1 MSGLQKTLAPCEYKT
16 GKILGQ
22 GSYAVVK
29 EAIHVKTGKTY
40 AVKVINKKLMRGK
53 EFMILNEI
61 EILKRVSKG
70 HPNITTL
77 YDYFETPNN
86 LYLVIDLC
94 TGGELFDR
102 IYNRGHYYEA
112 DAADIVRTV
121 CSAVAYLHDKNI
133 VHRDIKAENMLFKSK
148 EENAPLLIA
157 DFGLSKIID
166 NQINVLMT
174 TCGTPGYMAPEVIAR
189 TGHGKP
195 VDMWSIGV
203 LTYFLLCGYTPFDG
217 SRMDE
222 EVKNILAG
230 NYKFEPVQYWF
241 AVSETARDFIR
252 KLLVVNP
259 NLRMT
264 AKQALQH
271 PWLQPSEINARSVEA
286 PQNLMPIIKNNFDA
300 KRKWKKAMESV
311 LFTQRMKI
319 AAATNEAMKAAA
331 DEEVNGSVVVG
342 SAVVRDEEG
351 IDSSDNIEKL
361 EKYNSTD
368 FNQFDFDGKVKETK
382 EEVKATDVAAAV
394 AAAIDENSKTTVKKD

>member
-1 MSGLQKTLAPCEYKT
+1 MSALQKTLAPCEYKT

-22 GSYAVVK
+22 GSYAIVK

-70 HPNITTL
+70 HPNIVTL

-86 LYLVIDLC
+86 LYLVMDLC

-121 CSAVAYLHDKNI
+121 CSAVAYLHEKNI
-133 VHRDIKAENMLFKSK
+133 VHRDIKAENMLFKGK
-148 EENAPLLIA
+148 EENSPLLIA

-166 NQINVLMT
+166 NQITVLMT

-217 SRMDE
+217 QRMDE

-271 PWLQPSEINARSVEA
+271 PWLQPTQFSVRSVDPA
-286 PQNLMPIIKNNFDA
+286 KNLMPNFKSNFDA
-300 KRKWKKAMESV
+300 KRKWKKAMDSV
-311 LFTQRMKI
+311 LFTQRVKMSSV
-319 AAATNEAMKAAA
+319 TSEAIKVAI
-331 DEEVNGSVVVG
+331 EEDINPEIVVG
-342 SAVVRDEEG
+342 SISLDDNTDN
-351 IDSSDNIEKL
+351 IDKLKKFTSSDFSNIE
-361 EKYNSTD
+361 EKEE
-368 FNQFDFDGKVKETK
+368 KEEIEKKEEKKEKEEKEVKETAK
-382 EEVKATDVAAAV
+382 
-394 AAAIDENSKTTVKKD
+394 N

>member
-1 MSGLQKTLAPCEYKT
+1 MSALQKTLAPCEYKT

-22 GSYAVVK
+22 GSYAIVK

-70 HPNITTL
+70 HPNIVTL

-86 LYLVIDLC
+86 LYLVMDLC

-121 CSAVAYLHDKNI
+121 CSAVAYLHEKNI
-133 VHRDIKAENMLFKSK
+133 VHRDIKAENMLFKGK

-166 NQINVLMT
+166 NQITVLMT

-217 SRMDE
+217 QRMDE
-222 EVKNILAG
+222 EVHNILAG

-271 PWLQPSEINARSVEA
+271 PWLQPTQFNVRSVD
-286 PQNLMPIIKNNFDA
+286 PSKNLMPNFKSNFDA
-300 KRKWKKAMESV
+300 KRKWKKAMDSV
-311 LFTQRMKI
+311 LFTQRVKI
-319 AAATNEAMKAAA
+319 HNATSEAIKVAI
-331 DEEVNGSVVVG
+331 EEDINPEIVVG
-342 SAVVRDEEG
+342 SINLNDNT
-351 IDSSDNIEKL
+351 DNIEKL
-361 EKYNSTD
+361 KKFTSSD
-368 FNQFDFDGKVKETK
+368 FNTIDTIEDNKENKVKET
-382 EEVKATDVAAAV
+382 AR
-394 AAAIDENSKTTVKKD
+394 N

>member
-22 GSYAVVK
+22 GSYAIVK
-29 EAIHVKTGKTY
+29 EAVHVKTGKTY

-86 LYLVIDLC
+86 LYLVMDLC

-217 SRMDE
+217 QRMDE

-241 AVSETARDFIR
+241 AVSATARDFIS

-271 PWLQPSEINARSVEA
+271 PWLQQTVLNTRSIEQDPSK
-286 PQNLMPIIKNNFDA
+286 NLMPIFKSNFDA
-300 KRKWKKAMESV
+300 KRKWKKAMDSV
-311 LFTQRMKI
+311 LFTQRVKLSSV
-319 AAATNEAMKAAA
+319 TSEAIKAAR
-331 DEEVNGSVVVG
+331 EEEINPEIVVG
-342 SAVVRDEEG
+342 SINIQD
-351 IDSSDNIEKL
+351 DNSDNIEKL
-361 EKYNSTD
+361 KKYNSS
-368 FNQFDFDGKVKETK
+368 DFDEDEEKKEQNT
-382 EEVKATDVAAAV
+382 EE
-394 AAAIDENSKTTVKKD
+394 KTN

>member
-1 MSGLQKTLAPCEYKT
+1 MSALQKTLAPCDYKN
-16 GKILGQ
+16 GNNVGE
-22 GSYAVVK
+22 GSYAIVK

-70 HPNITTL
+70 HPNIVTL

-86 LYLVIDLC
+86 LYLVMDLC

-121 CSAVAYLHDKNI
+121 CSAVAYLHEKNI
-133 VHRDIKAENMLFKSK
+133 VHRDIKAENMLFKGK

-166 NQINVLMT
+166 NQITVLMT

-217 SRMDE
+217 QRMDE
-222 EVKNILAG
+222 EVHNILAG

-271 PWLQPSEINARSVEA
+271 PWLQPTQFNVRSVD
-286 PQNLMPIIKNNFDA
+286 PSKNLMPNFKSNFDA
-300 KRKWKKAMESV
+300 KRKWKKAMDSV
-311 LFTQRMKI
+311 LFTQRVKI
-319 AAATNEAMKAAA
+319 HNATSEAIKVAI
-331 DEEVNGSVVVG
+331 EEDINPEIVVG
-342 SAVVRDEEG
+342 SINLNDNT
-351 IDSSDNIEKL
+351 DNIEKL
-361 EKYNSTD
+361 KKFTSSD
-368 FNQFDFDGKVKETK
+368 FNTIDTIEDNKENKVKET
-382 EEVKATDVAAAV
+382 AR
-394 AAAIDENSKTTVKKD
+394 N

>member
-1 MSGLQKTLAPCEYKT
+1 MSALQKTLAPCEYKT

-22 GSYAVVK
+22 GSYAIVK

-70 HPNITTL
+70 HPNIVTL

-86 LYLVIDLC
+86 LYLVMDLC

-121 CSAVAYLHDKNI
+121 CSAVAYLHEKNI
-133 VHRDIKAENMLFKSK
+133 VHRDIKAENMLFKGK

-166 NQINVLMT
+166 NQITVLMT

-217 SRMDE
+217 QRMDE
-222 EVKNILAG
+222 EVHNILAG

-271 PWLQPSEINARSVEA
+271 PWLQPTQFNVRSVD
-286 PQNLMPIIKNNFDA
+286 PSKNLMPNFKSNFDA
-300 KRKWKKAMESV
+300 KRKWKKAMDSV
-311 LFTQRMKI
+311 LFTQRVKI
-319 AAATNEAMKAAA
+319 HNATSEAIKVAI
-331 DEEVNGSVVVG
+331 EEDINPEIVVG
-342 SAVVRDEEG
+342 SINLNDNT
-351 IDSSDNIEKL
+351 DNIEKL
-361 EKYNSTD
+361 KKFTSSD
-368 FNQFDFDGKVKETK
+368 FNTIDTIEDNKENKVMET
-382 EEVKATDVAAAV
+382 
-394 AAAIDENSKTTVKKD
+394 AIN

>member
-16 GKILGQ
+16 GKVLGQ
-22 GSYAVVK
+22 GSYAIVK

-70 HPNITTL
+70 HPNIVTL

-86 LYLVIDLC
+86 LYLVMDLC

-133 VHRDIKAENMLFKSK
+133 VHRDIKAENMLFKGK

-166 NQINVLMT
+166 NQISVLMT

-217 SRMDE
+217 QRMDE

-271 PWLQPSEINARSVEA
+271 PWLQPSQFNARSVDA
-286 PQNLMPIIKNNFDA
+286 ANDLMPTFKSNFDA
-300 KRKWKKAMESV
+300 KQKWKKAMDSV
-311 LFTQRMKI
+311 LFTQRVKITSATSEAIKI
-319 AAATNEAMKAAA
+319 AI
-331 DEEVNGSVVVG
+331 DEEINPEIVVG
-342 SAVVRDEEG
+342 SVNVKD
-351 IDSSDNIEKL
+351 DNSDNIDKL
-361 EKYNSTD
+361 KKYSSTD
-368 FNQFDFDGKVKETK
+368 FSDIK
-382 EEVKATDVAAAV
+382 EEGESKEQAKEETKATDTKA
-394 AAAIDENSKTTVKKD
+394 N

>member
-1 MSGLQKTLAPCEYKT
+1 MSQLQKTLAPCEYKT
-16 GKILGQ
+16 GKVLGQ
-22 GSYAVVK
+22 GSYAIVK
-29 EAIHVKTGKTY
+29 EAIHVKTNKKY

-61 EILKRVSKG
+61 EILKRVSRG
-70 HPNITTL
+70 HPNIVTL

-86 LYLVIDLC
+86 LYLVMDLC

-112 DAADIVRTV
+112 DAADIIRTV

-133 VHRDIKAENMLFKSK
+133 VHRDIKAENMLFLST

-174 TCGTPGYMAPEVIAR
+174 TCGTPGYMAPEVIRR

-203 LTYFLLCGYTPFDG
+203 LTYFLLCGYTPFDCQ
-217 SRMDE
+217 RMDE
-222 EVKNILAG
+222 EVNNILAG

-241 AVSETARDFIR
+241 AVSDTARDFIR

-271 PWLQPSEINARSVEA
+271 PWLQPTEYNTRSIDPA
-286 PQNLMPIIKNNFDA
+286 KNLMPTFKKNFDA
-300 KRKWKKAMESV
+300 KRNLKDAIKSV
-311 LFTQRMKI
+311 ILSQRVVKTMNSI
-319 AAATNEAMKAAA
+319 TPTEAIKAAI
-331 DEEVNGSVVVG
+331 DEEVNPEIVVG
-342 SAVVRDEEG
+342 SVCIDDEKQLRKYE
-351 IDSSDNIEKL
+351 SSEFDEK
-361 EKYNSTD
+361 E
-368 FNQFDFDGKVKETK
+368 
-382 EEVKATDVAAAV
+382 
-394 AAAIDENSKTTVKKD
+394 

>member
-1 MSGLQKTLAPCEYKT
+1 MSALQKTLAPCEYKT

-22 GSYAVVK
+22 GSYAIVK

-70 HPNITTL
+70 HPNIVTL

-86 LYLVIDLC
+86 LYLVMDLC

-121 CSAVAYLHDKNI
+121 CSAVAYLHEKNI
-133 VHRDIKAENMLFKSK
+133 VHRDIKAENMLFKGK

-166 NQINVLMT
+166 NQITVLMT

-217 SRMDE
+217 QRMDE
-222 EVKNILAG
+222 EVHNILAG

-271 PWLQPSEINARSVEA
+271 PWLQPTQFNVRSVD
-286 PQNLMPIIKNNFDA
+286 PSKNLMPNFKSNFDA
-300 KRKWKKAMESV
+300 KRKWKKAMDSV
-311 LFTQRMKI
+311 LFTQRVKI
-319 AAATNEAMKAAA
+319 HNATSEAIKVAI
-331 DEEVNGSVVVG
+331 EEDINPEIVVG
-342 SAVVRDEEG
+342 SINLNDNT
-351 IDSSDNIEKL
+351 DNIEKL
-361 EKYNSTD
+361 KKFTSSD
-368 FNQFDFDGKVKETK
+368 FNTIDTIEDNKENKVK
-382 EEVKATDVAAAV
+382 
-394 AAAIDENSKTTVKKD
+394 

>member
-86 LYLVIDLC
+86 LYLVMDLC

-148 EENAPLLIA
+148 EENAPLLLA

-217 SRMDE
+217 QRMDE

-259 NLRMT
+259 SLRMT

-271 PWLQPSEINARSVEA
+271 PWLQPSQMDVRSVDP
-286 PQNLMPIIKNNFDA
+286 PQNLMPIIKSNIDA
-300 KRKWKKAMESV
+300 KRKWKKAMETV
-311 LFTQRMKI
+311 IIAQRMKM
-319 AAATNEAMKAAA
+319 AAATSEAKKLAI
-331 DEEVNGSVVVG
+331 DEEINDETVVG
-342 SAVVRDEEG
+342 SVCVKLGETV
-351 IDSSDNIEKL
+351 DSSDNIEKL
-361 EKYNSTD
+361 EKFNSTD
-368 FNQFDFDGKVKETK
+368 FNDVEEEKKVEAK
-382 EEVKATDVAAAV
+382 
-394 AAAIDENSKTTVKKD
+394 

>member
-16 GKILGQ
+16 GKVLGQ
-22 GSYAVVK
+22 GSYAIVK

-70 HPNITTL
+70 HPNIVTL

-86 LYLVIDLC
+86 LYLVMDLC

-133 VHRDIKAENMLFKSK
+133 VHRDIKAENMLFKGK

-166 NQINVLMT
+166 NQISVLMT

-217 SRMDE
+217 QRMDE

-271 PWLQPSEINARSVEA
+271 PWLQPSQFNARSVDA
-286 PQNLMPIIKNNFDA
+286 ANDLMPTFKSNFDA
-300 KRKWKKAMESV
+300 KQKWKKAMDSV
-311 LFTQRMKI
+311 LFTQRVKITSATSEAIKI
-319 AAATNEAMKAAA
+319 AI
-331 DEEVNGSVVVG
+331 DEEINPEIVVG
-342 SAVVRDEEG
+342 SVNVKD
-351 IDSSDNIEKL
+351 DNSDNIDKL
-361 EKYNSTD
+361 KKYSSTD
-368 FNQFDFDGKVKETK
+368 FSDIK
-382 EEVKATDVAAAV
+382 EEGESKEQAKEETKATDAKA
-394 AAAIDENSKTTVKKD
+394 N